1 MYTMIN
7 PLADPVRVLFLLF
20 MLSPF
25 PPTAPLTSEVANGQQ
40 VQLWQFLLELLTSN
54 SQLIKW
60 TGQELEFQI
69 SQPDKV
75 AELWGKVRNDPK
87 MTYQKL
93 AKGLCY
99 YYTQGILKSVPEKLL
114 TFRYTSWLKN
124 YISDKYAHKAGS
136 ANELVVME

>member
-1 MYTMIN
+1 MCGQGYI
-7 PLADPVRVLFLLF
+7 VWQVLYFYCLW
-20 MLSPF
+20 SPT
-25 PPTAPLTSEVANGQQ
+25 PTAPLTSEVSNGQQ
-40 VQLWQFLLELLTSN
+40 HQIQLWQFLLELLASN
-54 SQLIKW
+54 SQIISW

-114 TFRYTSWLKN
+114 TFRYTNWLKN
-124 YISDKYAHKAGS
+124 YISARCAQTVES
-136 ANELVVME
+136 AKELVVLE

>member
-1 MYTMIN
+1 M
-7 PLADPVRVLFLLF
+7 
-20 MLSPF
+20 
-25 PPTAPLTSEVANGQQ
+25 
-40 VQLWQFLLELLTSN
+40 QLWQFLLELLTSD
-54 SQLIKW
+54 SQLIRW

-69 SQPDKV
+69 NQPDKV

-124 YISDKYAHKAGS
+124 YIDAKYTQAAENTK
-136 ANELVVME
+136 EMVVVVE